1 MGLQTISYREPQLW
15 NLLLSEIRNSPTLS
29 IKRREN
35 MELWSVHVASAGLML
50 TILNLREERTS
61 SYIIALS
68 YN

>member
-15 NLLLSEIRNSPTLS
+15 NLLLSEIRNSLTLS